1 MVPGYNTIQ
10 YFEIDGQKLMLDDV
24 LKSAR
29 DSYRKELIELIATNP
44 NYDSKDNSITID
56 GEYYDLS
63 DEPLRKLEELV
74 NTLKIENKSL
84 YKIDSVDTDD
94 ISKHFI
100 DVFLKEK

>member
-1 MVPGYNTIQ
+1 MYCQ
-10 YFEIDGQKLMLDDV
+10 YFEIDGQKLMLDDI

-29 DSYRKELIELIATNP
+29 NSYRKELIELIATNP

-74 NTLKIENKSL
+74 NTLKIENRIQKENVKSNVPNQNNL
-84 YKIDSVDTDD
+84 SIQ
-94 ISKHFI
+94 
-100 DVFLKEK
+100 